1 MRVVETALRALIE
14 NRFGMLGLV
23 VVSLLALYGVAYA
36 TRPAPAAAPA
46 PQPSRVPVESVTAVC
61 PDLAGAA
68 VSVVAPGQNGKSGQ
82 KGAGEVAVTELGED
96 GEPVG
101 TLTET
106 GRLWQKTPKGR
117 TGPLLVA
124 GDGAVATGLEA
135 AQTGTQTSGAL
146 RGLAGVRCVE
156 PSASA
161 WLVGPGPAAADVT
174 LYLANADSAPAS
186 VRLAVYAGEGTVL
199 DDHGLVLEPG
209 EHRAIPLKD
218 LAPSPLIMAVEVRTS
233 KGRVAVAARAAMS
246 GGRGVDWLPQ
256 AAPPATRVV
265 VPGIPGGGGKRELY
279 VAAPGELDA
288 VVSIKAVTA
297 DGAYAMKNRETLEV
311 PAGSVASLDLTTG
324 IGGQAAALVLTSET
338 PVVAGMT
345 VTATGSLPDVAF
357 SAGAGPIDLGSV
369 VADNRASGGDKP
381 DKAATLVLTAP
392 EKAGRVRVT
401 VIPARGS
408 APKPLEVSIPA
419 ARTREVELPAARGPF
434 SVALTPLPGSGP
446 VYGGRVLTDRLGDGL
461 LITLQP
467 LAPARVWTLVPPL
480 TDSPVTVLP

>member
-1 MRVVETALRALIE
+1 KGKGTPKAGGGRRSRGAPGRARRRARRGDAPRRPGSGVRVVETALRALIE

-256 AAPPATRVV
+256 A
-265 VPGIPGGGGKRELY
+265 
-279 VAAPGELDA
+279 
-288 VVSIKAVTA
+288 
-297 DGAYAMKNRETLEV
+297 
-311 PAGSVASLDLTTG
+311 
-324 IGGQAAALVLTSET
+324 
-338 PVVAGMT
+338 
-345 VTATGSLPDVAF
+345 
-357 SAGAGPIDLGSV
+357 
-369 VADNRASGGDKP
+369 
-381 DKAATLVLTAP
+381 
-392 EKAGRVRVT
+392 
-401 VIPARGS
+401 
-408 APKPLEVSIPA
+408 
-419 ARTREVELPAARGPF
+419 
-434 SVALTPLPGSGP
+434 
-446 VYGGRVLTDRLGDGL
+446 
-461 LITLQP
+461 
-467 LAPARVWTLVPPL
+467 
-480 TDSPVTVLP
+480 